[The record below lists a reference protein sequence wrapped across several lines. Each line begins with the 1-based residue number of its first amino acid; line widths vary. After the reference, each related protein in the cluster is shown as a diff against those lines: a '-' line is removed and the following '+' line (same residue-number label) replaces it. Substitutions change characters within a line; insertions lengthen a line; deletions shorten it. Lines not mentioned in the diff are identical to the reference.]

1 MVLGGPYGGEKK
13 SFLCRSSIL
22 CKPLALGFETIRRA
36 EKIKPMFSV
45 SEDFPKFLIGQT
57 QECEYR
63 VCVLREA
70 RYWWACFCRSL
81 PR

>member
-1 MVLGGPYGGEKK
+1 MVLEWIFGGETK

-22 CKPLALGFETIRRA
+22 CKYHALGSQTIRQA
-36 EKIKPMFSV
+36 EKIKPLFSV
-45 SEDFPKFLIGQT
+45 SEDFPKLIRQL
-57 QECEYR
+57 QEWEYR

-70 RYWWACFCRSL
+70 RYWWACFCLSL